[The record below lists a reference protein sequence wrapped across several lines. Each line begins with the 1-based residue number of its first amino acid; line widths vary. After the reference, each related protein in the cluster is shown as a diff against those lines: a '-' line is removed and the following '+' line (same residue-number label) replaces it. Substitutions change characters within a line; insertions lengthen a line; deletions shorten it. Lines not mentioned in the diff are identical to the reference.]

1 MPTATLIREL
11 NDRQWLFRLD
21 PPAKVCRDNDETTEY
36 VISSR
41 CLPEWHTFQGSREVY
56 LFPSNKD
63 GKFVSWLEM
72 PGSQKHCEDIEK
84 PLRDLGY
91 EIVR

>member
-41 CLPEWHTFQGSREVY
+41 CLPEKEH
-56 LFPSNKD
+56 P
-63 GKFVSWLEM
+63 
-72 PGSQKHCEDIEK
+72 
-84 PLRDLGY
+84 
-91 EIVR
+91 